1 MSAPN
6 NNTQILSFN
15 QRVARVAGEVSKRLA
30 STSPT
35 QKPALQARLWC
46 QWLAR
51 EVL

>member
-6 NNTQILSFN
+6 TNTKILPFC
-15 QRVARVAGEVSKRLA
+15 QRVERVAGEVSKRLA
-30 STSPT
+30 STSPK

-46 QWLAR
+46 NWLAK